1 MNPLKPVTATRATL
15 GEGALWHK
23 DRLYWV
29 DIEEKRIYIYNPKT
43 REERYLQLDAMV
55 GTVVVRARGGLV
67 AALENG
73 FAFVDEETGKVE
85 PIADPEADKPEN
97 RFNDGKCDPA
107 GRLWAGTM
115 ARSGQ
120 GKNGALYTLETDGR
134 TVVRKL
140 DGVGISNGICWSL
153 DHKTMY
159 YVDSPTR
166 QVVAFDYD
174 KQTGAIANRRVV
186 VEISPEEG
194 VPDGMTIDE
203 RGYLWIALW
212 DGWAVVCHD
221 PATGTRHAKV
231 ELPAARITSCAFGG
245 DDLGDLYIT
254 SARSGLSAEAL
265 ARQPDAG
272 GLFCTRV
279 GVRGVPS
286 FAYQG

>member
-1 MNPLKPVTATRATL
+1 
-15 GEGALWHK
+15 
-23 DRLYWV
+23 V

-97 RFNDGKCDPA
+97 RLNDGKCDPA